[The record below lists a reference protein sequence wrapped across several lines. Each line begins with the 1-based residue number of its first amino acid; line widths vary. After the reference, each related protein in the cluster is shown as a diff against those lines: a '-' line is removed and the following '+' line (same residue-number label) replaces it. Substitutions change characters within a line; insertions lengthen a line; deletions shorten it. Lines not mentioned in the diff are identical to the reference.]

1 MEPKLLKISVVANF
15 LGVSV
20 KTIYNWIN
28 HNKLEMPEPG
38 YVYYDRAYEVSLEQQ
53 ANKSAISYFMA
64 VKGIK
69 RDSNGRF
76 QQGVGKVEES
86 GA

>member
-1 MEPKLLKISVVANF
+1 MEQKPLKIPVVANF
-15 LGVSV
+15 LGVST

-28 HNKLEMPEPG
+28 SKKLEMPEPG
-38 YVYYDRAYEVSLEQQ
+38 YVYYERAYEVSLQQQ

-64 VKGIK
+64 AQGIK

-76 QQGVGKVEES
+76 YKGDNKVEES

>member
-1 MEPKLLKISVVANF
+1 MEQRLLKISLVANL
-15 LGVSV
+15 LGVSN

-28 HNKLEMPEPG
+28 SKKLEMPEPG
-38 YVYYDRAYEVSLEQQ
+38 YVDYNRAYEVSLNQQ
-53 ANKSAISYFMA
+53 AYKSAISYFMA
-64 VKGIK
+64 AQGIK

-76 QQGVGKVEES
+76 KHGLGKVEES